1 MKPRHVIRSIAR
13 LRNLLLFAWRR
24 SPRSLADAAVRRLRR
39 WAWSREVMI
48 VYRADAQSSSED
60 LVPFRVV
67 RPGSHWDALE
77 DFALYTG
84 SDWRLSRAAILAEAG
99 RRLADGEHSFTVV
112 EEGVLAHYH
121 WLQLGRTEIIFPEFG
136 VSYRVPHGSAISYG
150 AYTEPRLRGRGLHQL
165 SARETVH
172 TAFALGAE
180 QIFSGVIETNLAS
193 RRAIEGAGY
202 RPVSRILCV
211 RHLGRRRIRSD
222 APYP

>member
-1 MKPRHVIRSIAR
+1 MQREYEFGLDSFMAITAGLGGEPIAG
-13 LRNLLLFAWRR
+13 
-24 SPRSLADAAVRRLRR
+24 D
-39 WAWSREVMI
+39 
-48 VYRADAQSSSED
+48 Q
-60 LVPFRVV
+60 VV
-67 RPGSHWDALE
+67 RD
-77 DFALYTG
+77 T
-84 SDWRLSRAAILAEAG
+84 
-99 RRLADGEHSFTVV
+99 V

-136 VSYRVPHGSAISYG
+136 VSYRVPQGSAISYG
-150 AYTEPRLRGRGLHQL
+150 AYTEPRLRGRGLHHL